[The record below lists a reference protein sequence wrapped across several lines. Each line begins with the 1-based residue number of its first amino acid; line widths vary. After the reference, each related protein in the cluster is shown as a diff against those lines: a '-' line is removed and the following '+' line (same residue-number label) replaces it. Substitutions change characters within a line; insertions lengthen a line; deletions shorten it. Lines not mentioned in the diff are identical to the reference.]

1 MHLPSLFKSISK
13 KFIVIGAGIL
23 IALAIVFFIWQKNK
37 YHIVNETIA
46 DTIAKKT
53 DSLYTV
59 KYDSLHFDEI
69 LGTAY
74 LENIHVEPDTF
85 RIKKTAFEDMPYIL
99 LDIKIKSINVTGVKT
114 DKALIGQQMIGDSV
128 VINDPEVTVYFIKSL
143 RKQTNIN
150 AEAKTVYDEILG
162 NLNLIKAGHVFINNA
177 VVKGIGFESKEK
189 EFDFVNGNIQL
200 RDVLIDSA
208 HNLDT
213 SRTLF
218 CKEANF
224 QVASFIT
231 YNNSRPALRVSDIN
245 FQGAQNQ
252 LSLGGIK
259 VNKFEDEASDSSR
272 LLNAKD
278 LRLEGLD
285 ANEFVKN
292 KNIVVGKITC
302 QSINL
307 FASLT
312 SQAKPDSIKKSKPVD
327 TTGFSH
333 VYSIY
338 MNHLSFP
345 NVNYETPAGSR
356 LTLGNIAIKINN
368 VTADEIYQVQKHPLD
383 YSKEVEVSCSNITVS
398 SKKGDYNY
406 IYRNIVLNSLR
417 KQLDIG
423 SYNIKPMYGERQ
435 FANRQKFQRDRY
447 DVAMKGISLEGI
459 DMKNLIE
466 KKILASQ
473 LRVKNLSAKIYRD
486 LQKPLRNQS
495 KVGRYPS
502 QLLGKIDIPVN
513 IEKATISNAF
523 IEYREREALSDS
535 TGSLTFTDATLNI
548 SNITN
553 ADDAIQKDNKLNISF
568 GAKAL
573 GTIPIKGSFIFT
585 LKDTSGNFT
594 ATGNLPGFDAHL
606 LNEVAIPMALM
617 RINTGNITSINFNF
631 KGDNHGAGGKMV
643 MKYTDLKV
651 DVLKRDTTKESG
663 IKKKGITSLLAN
675 IIVKNDNPRNGNL
688 REVNPHFDR
697 DMRKSFFNLVWKTI
711 FVGMKKTMGIPG
723 GG

>member
-1 MHLPSLFKSISK
+1 M
-13 KFIVIGAGIL
+13 IGAGVL
-23 IALAIVFFIWQKNK
+23 IALAIVFFIWEKNK

-74 LENIHVEPDTF
+74 LENIHVEPDTV
-85 RIKKTAFEDMPYIL
+85 RMKNMAFEDLPFVL

-114 DKALIGQQMIGDSV
+114 DKALMGQQMIGDSV
-128 VINDPEVTVYFIKSL
+128 VINDPEVTVYFVKSL

-150 AEAKTVYDEILG
+150 VEAKTVYDEILG

-177 VVKGIGFESKEK
+177 VVKGLAFQSKEK
-189 EFDFVNGNIQL
+189 AFDFVDGNIQL

-208 HNLDT
+208 HNRDT

-218 CKEANF
+218 CKQADL
-224 QVASFIT
+224 QVSSFIT
-231 YNNSRPALRVSDIN
+231 YNHSRPELRVSNIN
-245 FQGAQNQ
+245 FQGEQNW
-252 LSLGGIK
+252 LSLGGIQF
-259 VNKFEDEASDSSR
+259 NRFEDETSDSSR
-272 LLNAKD
+272 LLNAQN

-302 QSINL
+302 QHINL
-307 FASLT
+307 FAPLFSEIK
-312 SQAKPDSIKKSKPVD
+312 SGPPKKPKPVD
-327 TTGFSH
+327 TTGFRH
-333 VYSIY
+333 VYSID

-345 NVNYETPAGSR
+345 NVTYKTLPGSR
-356 LTLGNIAIKINN
+356 LKLGNIGIKINN
-368 VTADEIYQVQKHPLD
+368 VTADEIYRVQKHPLD
-383 YSKEVEVSCSNITVS
+383 YSKEVEVNCSNITVS

-406 IYRNIVLNSLR
+406 IYRNVVLNSFR

-423 SYNIKPMYGERQ
+423 SYIVKPLYGERA
-435 FANRQKFQRDRY
+435 FANREKFQRDRY
-447 DVAMKGISLEGI
+447 DVVMKGVSLEGI

-473 LRVKNLSAKIYRD
+473 LRIKNLSAKIYRD
-486 LQKPLRNQS
+486 LQKPLRNKS

-535 TGSLTFTDATLNI
+535 TGSLTFTGATLSI

-553 ADDAIQKDNKLNISF
+553 ADDAIQKNDKLNISF

-606 LNEVAIPMALM
+606 LNQVAIPMALM
-617 RINTGNITSINFNF
+617 RINTGNITSIKFNF
-631 KGDNHGAGGKMV
+631 KGDNYGAGGKMV

-651 DVLKRDTTKESG
+651 DVLKRDSTKESG
-663 IKKKGITSLLAN
+663 VKKKGITSLLAN
-675 IIVKNDNPRNGNL
+675 IIIKNDNPRNGNL
-688 REVNPHFDR
+688 REVNPHSDR
-697 DMRKSFFNLVWKTI
+697 DVRKSFFNLVWKTM

-723 GG
+723 G